1 MTNADYHTIVRTD
14 ARNNILES
22 DEDNNDGFSF
32 DLTNVDIEEIFIDV
46 AREDTLYPN
55 QIQYYKLN
63 IGADEAG
70 SNVLLSLIH
79 ISGMP
84 QVSNLTQINTL
95 YSQLSYGTLYNWQV
109 VAKNVCNNMM
119 PGPVQ
124 QFFVRHLPDLI
135 VESMII
141 PSTAFSEQTISVEW
155 VIDNQGLGV
164 TNPGTWFDN
173 IYLSNDATYN
183 SFDPLLASVP
193 NLRCV

>member
-1 MTNADYHTIVRTD
+1 
-14 ARNNILES
+14 
-22 DEDNNDGFSF
+22 
-32 DLTNVDIEEIFIDV
+32 
-46 AREDTLYPN
+46 
-55 QIQYYKLN
+55 
-63 IGADEAG
+63 
-70 SNVLLSLIH
+70 
-79 ISGMP
+79 MP

-109 VAKNVCNNMM
+109 VAKNVCNNMVR
-119 PGPVQ
+119 GPVQ

-183 SFDPLLASVP
+183 SFDPLLNLMHIAHRLSCLRELMDCITSSLKRIILVP
-193 NLRCV
+193 QRRQVKTIIHPTVQHK